1 MSNLGIMV
9 SGARLHGQKCANLP
23 TDATLGTARHQ
34 ALGCRVR
41 QSTTQPGLRRTYTT
55 LQVGKIDGVIM
66 RDLKHLN
73 LIG

>member
-34 ALGCRVR
+34 SLGCGVS
-41 QSTTQPGLRRTYTT
+41 QSATPAHLRSTYTV
-55 LQVGKIDGVIM
+55 LQVGNFGGDIM
-66 RDLKHLN
+66 GN
-73 LIG
+73 SNI